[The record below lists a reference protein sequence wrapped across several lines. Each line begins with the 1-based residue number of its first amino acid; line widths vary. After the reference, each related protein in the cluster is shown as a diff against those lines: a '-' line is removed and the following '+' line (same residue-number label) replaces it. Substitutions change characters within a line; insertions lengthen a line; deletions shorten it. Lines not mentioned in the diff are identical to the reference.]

1 MLGAAAWLT
10 MATLFGLALGFA
22 REWLL
27 VSAWGAGA
35 QSDAFLIA
43 LFLPEAVRMSLA
55 GGLLSAAAIP
65 LYLAEDEKGRLAWI
79 QALLPQLAL
88 IGSLLSLLILLL
100 APWIVQFIGMGLA
113 VSSQAQAVEA
123 LSVLAWCIPG
133 LLLHALLSVPLQARE
148 RFVMAGLGSVLF
160 NLPPVVYLLQMGQQ
174 SSLSGVAEACV
185 LGSVLMV
192 GLLLPW
198 QWRQGWRP
206 WHVSFS
212 THALRLLGQ
221 RMLPLLGSNA
231 ASQGLALVER
241 LMASLLG
248 EGAVTWVNLAR
259 KLVNLP
265 LVALMSLNQVL
276 LGLMSSRAGT
286 ERIPLLRRGLE
297 TASLLALPAGIGL
310 VGAAPAL
317 VTLLL
322 PVSAEQGPLPLLLAW
337 FALVLV
343 FGCWNALLAR
353 YSYSAGNTVQPFY
366 CELLGSAVNA
376 VLLLALPWIIG
387 LAGIPLASLAGVLVT
402 ALALMC
408 KQRLL
413 EHLPWKR
420 YWVCAAA
427 LLSVSAGCLFGIS
440 APWLQFGLT
449 TLFASLTMVSLAYAL
464 KPWRAI

>member
-1 MLGAAAWLT
+1 MLGSAAWLT
-10 MATLFGLALGFA
+10 LVTLLGLALGFA
-22 REWLL
+22 REWLQ

-35 QSDAFLIA
+35 QSDAFLVA

-55 GGLLSAAAIP
+55 GGLLSAAALP
-65 LYLAEDEKGRLAWI
+65 LYLAEDDRGRLAWI
-79 QALLPQLAL
+79 QALIPQLAL

-113 VSSQAQAVEA
+113 VSGQMQAAEV
-123 LSVLAWCIPG
+123 LRILAWCIPG
-133 LLLHALLSVPLQARE
+133 LLLHALLSVPLQASE

-160 NLPPVVYLLQMGQQ
+160 NLPPVAYLLWMGQQ

-185 LGSVLMV
+185 LGSFLMV
-192 GLLLPW
+192 SLLLPW
-198 QWRQGWRP
+198 PWRQGWRP
-206 WHVSFS
+206 WHASIS
-212 THALRLLGQ
+212 TDAMCLLWR

-241 LMASLLG
+241 LMASFLG
-248 EGAVTWVNLAR
+248 DGAVTYVNLAR

-276 LGLMSSRAGT
+276 LGLMSSRAST
-286 ERIPLLRRGLE
+286 ERIPLLRRGVE

-310 VGAAPAL
+310 VGSAPAL

-322 PVSAEQGPLPLLLAW
+322 PAALGQGPLPLLLAC

-353 YSYSAGNTVQPFY
+353 YAYSTGNTAQPLY
-366 CELLGSAVNA
+366 CELLGSAINA
-376 VLLLALPWIIG
+376 ALLLALPWSIG

-402 ALALMC
+402 ALALMRQQGVL
-408 KQRLL
+408 KR
-413 EHLPWKR
+413 LPWGR
-420 YWVCAAA
+420 YWICAAA
-427 LLSVSAGCLFGIS
+427 LLSASAVWLFEIS
-440 APWLQFGLT
+440 SPWLQLGLT
-449 TLFASLTMVSLAYAL
+449 TLFASLTMVSLACVL
-464 KPWRAI
+464 KPWRAT

>member
-1 MLGAAAWLT
+1 MLGTAAWLT
-10 MATLFGLALGFA
+10 LVTLLGLALGFA

-35 QSDAFLIA
+35 QSDAFLVA

-55 GGLLSAAAIP
+55 GGLLSAAALP
-65 LYLAEDEKGRLAWI
+65 LYLAEDDRGRLAWI
-79 QALLPQLAL
+79 QALIPQLAL
-88 IGSLLSLLILLL
+88 IGLLLGLLILLL

-113 VSSQAQAVEA
+113 VSGQIQAAEA
-123 LSVLAWCIPG
+123 LRILAWCIPG
-133 LLLHALLSVPLQARE
+133 LLLHALLSVPLQASE
-148 RFVMAGLGSVLF
+148 RFVVAGLGSVLF
-160 NLPPVVYLLQMGQQ
+160 NLPPVAYLLWMGQQ

-192 GLLLPW
+192 SLLLPW
-198 QWRQGWRP
+198 PWTQGWRP

-212 THALRLLGQ
+212 TDAMRLLGQ

-241 LMASLLG
+241 LMASFLG

-286 ERIPLLRRGLE
+286 ERIPLLQRGVE

-317 VTLLL
+317 VALLL
-322 PVSAEQGPLPLLLAW
+322 PASLGQGPLPSLLAW

-353 YSYSAGNTVQPFY
+353 YSYSTGNTVQPLY
-366 CELLGSAVNA
+366 CELLGSAVNV

-402 ALALMC
+402 ALALMH
-408 KQRLL
+408 QQGLL
-413 EHLPWKR
+413 ERLPWRR
-420 YWVCAAA
+420 YWICAAA
-427 LLSVSAGCLFGIS
+427 LLGASAVWLFGIS
-440 APWLQFGLT
+440 APWLQLGLT
-449 TLFASLTMVSLAYAL
+449 TLFASLTMVSLACGL
-464 KPWRAI
+464 KPWRAA